1 MVVGSSEGSLLLR
14 RFQWL
19 LLFVDLNIKV
29 DLSCPNQG
37 YLARW
42 LREHGTSLEHLLH
55 PLFGRLGCHWTLSR
69 RRKGT
74 LGPRTSKQEPEEK
87 REQSI
92 LDSKNDGANKTPRL
106 GEGRVEWD
114 SEPSFLFNWLLTKL
128 MMVLFS
134 FQNLIDGI
142 LHRYGLCDY
151 VSLIWTVRIRRVEE
165 TLFGPDR
172 TPYSRTWIPQDS

>member
-1 MVVGSSEGSLLLR
+1 MTVVGSNEGSPILR

-19 LLFVDLNIKV
+19 LLFIDLKIKV
-29 DLSCPNQG
+29 DLSCPNQD

-69 RRKGT
+69 GRKRIS
-74 LGPRTSKQEPEEK
+74 GPRTSKREPEEK
-87 REQSI
+87 REQAT

-114 SEPSFLFNWLLTKL
+114 SEPSFLFNWLLTNL
-128 MMVLFS
+128 MMVL
-134 FQNLIDGI
+134 
-142 LHRYGLCDY
+142 
-151 VSLIWTVRIRRVEE
+151 
-165 TLFGPDR
+165 TLFFSKSKRWNP
-172 TPYSRTWIPQDS
+172 TSIWAS